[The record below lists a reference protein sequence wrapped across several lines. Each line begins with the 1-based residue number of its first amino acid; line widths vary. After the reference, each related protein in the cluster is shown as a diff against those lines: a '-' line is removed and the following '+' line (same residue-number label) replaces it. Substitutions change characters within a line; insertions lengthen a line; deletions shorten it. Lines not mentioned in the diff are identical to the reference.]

1 MNEKE
6 TNLDLVKLRYDLAIE
21 RCRGIA
27 EENTVEESYRDYFKK
42 CAAFILLIDEVKASM
57 ENGNYYRRNA
67 REMAKINHRLYE
79 DILPENYENSYA
91 NPDYAVAKTGEELGQ
106 VLSAVYTELRG
117 AIAYVFEGKTE
128 YLDILFELFLEVYG
142 KFEEVPNPEF
152 KEVRDIFYWYASDY
166 CDVFLADRIK
176 DQLYP
181 EKDFA
186 SGIIMS
192 CNLNDDR
199 YLYLFGEYISENELQ
214 TAAYLR
220 GLDEDTI
227 QKMADVYTEGYRVGF
242 VNTGKDLSKK
252 SIVNIRYSLGF
263 ERVIRKAME
272 NFEAMGLKPV
282 IYRSGVSLLT
292 KKGQLKI
299 GYVGGNP
306 NKQYDYDHK
315 EDIALILDRKF
326 AERKLEVAETTY
338 EHFKDR
344 AREFAGPACMEVFGE
359 KPFSP
364 LQKDRALKLSQAQ
377 TDISLEYSNKNSQL
391 VNRYIP
397 GDERSFTIIA
407 YPLPEIGENYPEIFS
422 EIIKINTLD
431 AKLYEKVQQTLIDAL
446 DQGESVHILGAGA
459 NRTDLTVKL
468 HVLKDPDKETI
479 FENCVADVN
488 IPVGEVFTSPVL
500 EGTNGV
506 LHVSKVYLNE
516 LQYLDLEITFS
527 NGMIADYN
535 CSNFEHDLENKS
547 YVKDNVLYKHPT
559 LPLGEFA
566 IGTNTTAYVAAK
578 KYGIEDKM
586 PILIAEKMGPHF
598 AVGDTCYSW
607 AEDVQVYN
615 PNGKEIIAKDNAVSL
630 LRKEDASKAYFHCH
644 TDITIPYEELGHIVV
659 NRQDGSK
666 IPLIENGKF
675 VLPGTEILN
684 EPLKKTYK

>member
-57 ENGNYYRRNA
+57 ENGSYYRRNA
-67 REMAKINHRLYE
+67 QEMAKINHSLYE

-199 YLYLFGEYISENELQ
+199 YLYLFGEYISENELK

-220 GLDEDTI
+220 GLDEETI

-299 GYVGGNP
+299 GYCGGNP

-338 EHFKDR
+338 EHLKDR
-344 AREFAGPACMEVFGE
+344 ARAFAGPACMEVFGE

-364 LQKDRALKLSQAQ
+364 VQKDRALKLSQAQ

-431 AKLYEKVQQTLIDAL
+431 AKLYEKVQQTIIDAL

-468 HVLKDPDKETI
+468 HALKDPDKETI

-607 AEDVQVYN
+607 AEDVRVYN

-659 NRQDGSK
+659 NRKDGSK